1 MKKTGSFLLALLFF
15 ASCEKDITIKL
26 DNPGPKVVVDG
37 SIENG
42 QRPVVIVS
50 SSLDYFSKIEPD
62 VLEKSFIPDAQVSIT
77 SNNTTWPLKEFTTF
91 LGAGTTIY
99 YWSVDPAG
107 PNGPLAGTLNTT
119 YILSIVTGG
128 KTYTSTTTIPSITRQ
143 VDSLWWEPVKN
154 IEDTNKVKMYIKATD
169 KKGYGDYIRYY
180 TKTNNEGFF
189 PGANSVFDDQIIDG
203 TTYTLPIDKATPPNQ
218 QRKDEDAWFN
228 RGDSIVLKLCN
239 IDKSTYDFWRTYEF
253 SRASVGN
260 PFSSPTKVTSN
271 ISAGGLGYFGGY
283 AAQYHTLVVPPR

>member
-1 MKKTGSFLLALLFF
+1 MKKTASFLLALLIF
-15 ASCEKDITIKL
+15 ASCEKDINIKL
-26 DNPGPKVVVDG
+26 DQTSPKVVVDG

-42 QRPVVIVS
+42 QFPVVILS

-62 VLEKSFIPDAQVSIT
+62 VLEKSFIHDAQVSIK
-77 SNNTTWPLKEFTTF
+77 SGGNTWPLKEFTTF
-91 LGAGTTIY
+91 LGSGTTIY
-99 YWSVDPAG
+99 YWSVDPTAPAG
-107 PNGPLAGTLNTT
+107 PLEGTLNTT
-119 YILSIVTGG
+119 YVLSILTGG
-128 KTYTSTTTIPSITRQ
+128 KSYTSTTTIPEITRK

-169 KKGYGDYIRYY
+169 KPGYGDYIRYY
-180 TKTNNEGFF
+180 TKTNSEPFF

-203 TTYTLPIDKATPPNQ
+203 TTYTLPIDKATAPNT

-228 RGDSIVLKLCN
+228 RGDSVVLKLCN
-239 IDKSTYDFWRTYEF
+239 IDKGTYDFWRTYEY

-271 ISAGGLGYFGGY
+271 ITGGGLGYFGGY
-283 AAQYHTLVVPPR
+283 AAQYHTLLIPPR

>member
-1 MKKTGSFLLALLFF
+1 MKKTGSLLLSLLFL

-26 DNPGPKVVVDG
+26 DSTSPKLVVDG

-42 QRPVVIVS
+42 VRPVIILT

-62 VLEKSFIPDAQVSIT
+62 VLEKSFIHDAQVSIT
-77 SNNTTWPLKEFTTF
+77 SNGKTWPLREYTTS
-91 LGAGTTIY
+91 LGSGTTIY

-107 PNGPLAGTLNTT
+107 AGGPLLGTLNTR
-119 YILSIVTGG
+119 YDLSITTGG
-128 KTYTSTTTIPSITRQ
+128 KTFTSSTLIPEITRK
-143 VDSLWWEPVKN
+143 VDSLWWEPVPN
-154 IEDTNKVKMYIKATD
+154 TTDTNKVKMYIRATD
-169 KKGYGDYIRYY
+169 KPGYGDYIRYY
-180 TKTNNEGFF
+180 TKTNDESFY

-228 RGDSIVLKLCN
+228 RGDSVVLKLCN
-239 IDKSTYDFWRTYEF
+239 IDKATYDFWRTYEF

-283 AAQYHTLVVPPR
+283 AAQYHKLVIPPR